1 MSKDKTI
8 KKLEINKETL
18 RSLVDL
24 SEVRGGGDAEKAER
38 GTIIQV
44 TENKNGKGG
53 SWFLCCK

>member
-24 SEVRGGGDAEKAER
+24 SEVRGGGAGEEAEKV
-38 GTIIQV
+38 IVQV
-44 TENKNGKGG
+44 TENRTGKGG

>member
-1 MSKDKTI
+1 MSQDKTI

-24 SEVRGGGDAEKAER
+24 REVRGGVGEEGELGA
-38 GTIIQV
+38 IVQV
-44 TENKNGKGG
+44 TENRTGKGG

>member
-24 SEVRGGGDAEKAER
+24 GEVRGGAGEEDGR
-38 GTIIQV
+38 GIVVQIS
-44 TENKNGKGG
+44 KNNQGKGG
-53 SWFLCCK
+53 SWFLCCR